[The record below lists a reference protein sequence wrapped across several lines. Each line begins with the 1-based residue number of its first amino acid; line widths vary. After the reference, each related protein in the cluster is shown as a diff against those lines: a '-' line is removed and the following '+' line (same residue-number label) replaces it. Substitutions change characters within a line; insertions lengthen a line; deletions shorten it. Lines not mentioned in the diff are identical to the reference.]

1 MPNWCENNVGIFTT
15 VEYKKELDDFYNKS
29 TDDGGGFDLLN
40 RHLPIPKPLL
50 EYISPNPDKAIA
62 DEMVKLY
69 GYPDWYSWSDAN
81 WGTKW
86 NPDINS
92 VDYDQVEYDYLNG
105 LHIHLNF
112 DSAWSPPIAG
122 LLNLSKLY
130 PKLIFFIKYE
140 ESGMGFAGYF
150 ECMNGN
156 VISEQKTEMLWHD
169 SFYGYYESLEKK
181 TLDSY
186 FVEYAGVVPPI
197 SDGDDVGV

>member
-1 MPNWCENNVGIFTT
+1 M
-15 VEYKKELDDFYNKS
+15 
-29 TDDGGGFDLLN
+29 N
-40 RHLPIPKPLL
+40 RHIPIPKPLL
-50 EYISPNPDKAIA
+50 EHIAPNPDKAIA

-69 GYPDWYSWSDAN
+69 GYPDWYSWAESN

-130 PKLIFFIKYE
+130 PTLIFFIKYE
-140 ESGMGFAGYF
+140 ESGEGFAGFF
-150 ECMNGN
+150 ECMNGE

-169 SFYGYYESLEKK
+169 SFYGYYESLEKED
-181 TLDSY
+181 LDSY
-186 FVEYAGVVPPI
+186 FVKYAGIVPPI
-197 SDGDDVGV
+197 GDGDDVSV